1 MNQSC
6 PRCGAASPASTDL
19 TCTQC
24 GTPRASASALAP
36 AGVPAGGR
44 VDFVSA
50 DHGHTGPS
58 LPERRRRR
66 RSLALGAGGLA
77 LAVAATGL
85 VSWSVLGAG
94 GGASSPE
101 AAAEQ
106 FLTAVAAQDVVGAL
120 DMVLPGEVQGAAD
133 VFEAE
138 RKKAVEKKEM
148 AEEGI
153 TEALDITVSDW
164 EFDVEQVDEAVA
176 LVTLEDT
183 DLKVRWDLGKIEAK
197 EIAESVD
204 AVEPEDRTGSWP
216 NARDGGYAEV
226 KEAMA
231 EDGLT
236 PTVVTIEE
244 DGRWYVSFLGT
255 VQNSLFQA
263 MHKDG
268 DETFDPARLDWRTV
282 GRGRTPVVGKDSR
295 AVVEQVLTAVRTGD
309 VGTGLAMLPQD
320 QVRALWASW
329 GVLEQTVAE
338 ELEKDGDLL
347 KFELELLKWDASEK
361 EVGDDLVEVRVK
373 GAEFR
378 AAFDDRDYDPKD
390 EYAYDETFDVT
401 FGFADGC
408 LNVVEKKL
416 PGEPFTK
423 CLKDAA
429 VKGDAFPDDQLVLMM
444 RTVDGGLQFD
454 PLATLVHYQSTLD
467 LAELY
472 RSATTPRTV
481 TSRAVPAS

>member
-1 MNQSC
+1 MNQTCS
-6 PRCGAASPASTDL
+6 RCGAAALAPTESA
-19 TCTQC
+19 CAQC
-24 GTPRASASALAP
+24 GAPRASASAA
-36 AGVPAGGR
+36 
-44 VDFVSA
+44 VDYVAS
-50 DHGHTGPS
+50 DHGHASAPS
-58 LPERRRRR
+58 EEKRRGR
-66 RSLALGAGGLA
+66 RSLALGVGGLA
-77 LAVAATGL
+77 LALGASGL
-85 VSWSVLGAG
+85 VGWSVLGAS

-106 FLTAVAAQDVVGAL
+106 FLAAVAAQDVVGAL
-120 DMVLPGEVQGAAD
+120 DMVLPGEVEGAAD
-133 VFEAE
+133 VFEAQRE
-138 RKKAVEKKEM
+138 EAVKKKEM
-148 AEEGI
+148 PEEGL
-153 TEALDITVSDW
+153 TDAVDISASRWD
-164 EFDVEQVDEAVA
+164 FDVDQVADAVA

-183 DLKVRWDLGKIEAK
+183 DLEVKWDLGKV
-197 EIAESVD
+197 ESDKLSDSLGYVD
-204 AVEPEDRTGSWP
+204 PEDRKGTWP
-216 NARDGGYAEV
+216 NAEAGGYAEL
-226 KEAMA
+226 KAEMA
-231 EDGLT
+231 EDGMT

-255 VQNSLFQA
+255 FQNTLFQA
-263 MHKDG
+263 IHH
-268 DETFDPARLDWRTV
+268 DEEDEKFSPSSLDWRTV
-282 GRGRTPVVGKDSR
+282 SEGHAPVTGKDSR

-329 GVLEQTVAE
+329 GLLEQTVAE

-347 KFELELLKWDASEK
+347 KFELELLGWDASEK

-444 RTVDGGLQFD
+444 RRVDGGLQFD